1 MGTGIIIYLL
11 ILLVV
16 AVIANYIIDQLALPP
31 NIGWA
36 VKLVLGVIVLVL
48 LLQALLPMVPGGP
61 LLRC

>member
-11 ILLVV
+11 VLLVV
-16 AVIANYIIDQLALPP
+16 AVIANYIIDQLALPA

-36 VKLVLGVIVLVL
+36 VKLVLGVVVLIL